1 MSIRITLHKTHR
13 QFTNGQETIEV
24 KGDTVG
30 QCFDDLL
37 RQFPE
42 LEKEIFSKK
51 DTLKSNLEVYLNGES
66 AYPDELKKP
75 VKNGDEI
82 YLTVMLAGG

>member
-1 MSIRITLHKTHR
+1 MSIQIKLHKTHR
-13 QFTNGQETIEV
+13 QFTDGKETIQV
-24 KGDTVG
+24 KGNTVG
-30 QCFDDLL
+30 QCFTDLL

-42 LEKEIFSKK
+42 LEKELFSKK

-66 AYPDELKKP
+66 AYPNELKKP
-75 VKNGDEI
+75 VKDGDQI

>member
-1 MSIRITLHKTHR
+1 LSIRITLHKTHR
-13 QFTNGQETIEV
+13 QFTGGRETIEV
-24 KGDTVG
+24 QGDTVG

-42 LEKEIFSKK
+42 LEKEIFSQK

-75 VKNGDEI
+75 VKDGDEI
-82 YLTVMLAGG
+82 FLTVMLAGG